1 MFLIP
6 FLFGS
11 LDMASSLNVSRVEQH
26 ATQQNE
32 IVKQNAALT
41 LPIEIVQ

>member
-1 MFLIP
+1 MLLIP
-6 FLFGS
+6 FLFSS

-32 IVKQNAALT
+32 VVKQNAALT
-41 LPIEIVQ
+41 LSIEIMQ